1 MMSQTRSI
9 ADLRKAILH
18 QLLQAEEYERLAMA
32 AVNHASR
39 AHFTQRAESYRQ
51 MATTYQ
57 FAIDSLRR
65 MSVRDHEMEEM
76 LAIA

>member
-1 MMSQTRSI
+1 MLSQTKSI
-9 ADLRKAILH
+9 SDLRKAILH
-18 QLLQAEEYERLAMA
+18 QLLQAEEYERLALA

-39 AHFTQRAESYRQ
+39 AHFVQRAETHRQ
-51 MATTYQ
+51 QATTYQ

-65 MSVRDHEMEEM
+65 MAVRDLEMEGM